1 MANIKLSQLP
11 DLNPQI
17 DSATVLVAY
26 NGKYYKTSIRQKR
39 TGMSTSNTETENH
52 SAARMLSEIPT
63 SSNILDGTL
72 IEAIYKSEDYK
83 LHAVKSPLFVFVE
96 NLDGLD
102 DIALLNSV
110 VKLNKSYIT
119 SYLIPVKHESK
130 LIGYKEYVLTANGFK
145 LIYDPSI
152 FVTKE
157 YADETFTKYVDFCF
171 CAKDEIDNI
180 CK

>member
-1 MANIKLSQLP
+1 MPNIKISQLP
-11 DLNPQI
+11 DLHPQI
-17 DSATVLVAY
+17 DSATVLVSY
-26 NGKYYKTSIRQKR
+26 NGKNYKTSIKQIR
-39 TGMSTSNTETENH
+39 TGMSAASEEAEKH
-52 SAARMLSEIPT
+52 SAARMLSEIPA

-102 DIALLNSV
+102 DITLLNSV
-110 VKLNKSYIT
+110 VNLNKSYIT
-119 SYLIPVKHESK
+119 SYLIPVKYESK
-130 LIGYKEYVLTANGFK
+130 LIGYKEYILTANGFK

-157 YADETFTKYVDFCF
+157 YANETFTKYVDFCF
-171 CAKDEIDNI
+171 CAKDEIDKI